1 MAIGRGRKPASVK
14 TAVDEL
20 VTLYSQIVSP
30 FMKVAWGTH
39 PNNIGHM
46 SYPGCFRCHDGS
58 HTATNGKTIP
68 QDCSVCQNLLAVDVT
83 KPKVLS
89 ALVIQQITS

>member
-1 MAIGRGRKPASVK
+1 MAIGRRRKAASVK
-14 TAVDEL
+14 TAGDEL
-20 VTLYSQIVSP
+20 VTLYSQNVFP

-46 SYPGCFRCHDGS
+46 SYPDCFRCHDGS